1 MGTCWVSIDHGD
13 GVLREQ
19 VSFASV
25 LDVGCCGRGFRLAV
39 ASPMGASRLVG
50 VEGPWTRVEDLYCN
64 PSWVRMCD
72 QAKAQN
78 GGGNPAHASVSSVAR
93 QIGGEFA
100 SEMETGLGNE
110 QRRRDCGI
118 ASDKARWNPTA
129 SDETA
134 ADDPG

>member
-1 MGTCWVSIDHGD
+1 VHQTGAGLGGGDHDWSGAGAEIQEPAAGD
-13 GVLREQ
+13 TVEQ
-19 VSFASV
+19 EK
-25 LDVGCCGRGFRLAV
+25 GERLIA
-39 ASPMGASRLVG
+39 
-50 VEGPWTRVEDLYCN
+50 
-64 PSWVRMCD
+64 

-100 SEMETGLGNE
+100 SEMGTDLGNE
-110 QRRRDCGI
+110 QRCRDCGI